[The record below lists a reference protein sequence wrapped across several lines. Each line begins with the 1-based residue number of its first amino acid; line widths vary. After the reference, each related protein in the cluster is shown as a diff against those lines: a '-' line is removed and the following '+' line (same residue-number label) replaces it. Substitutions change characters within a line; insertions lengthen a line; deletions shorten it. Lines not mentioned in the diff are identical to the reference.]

1 MMYTIQELSNLAGVS
16 KRTLRYYDDI
26 GLLVAKRRKDSS
38 YRFYETSDV
47 DVLHYIL
54 ILKEMGFEL
63 SQIKDI
69 LEKSSHEQ
77 MINIFEQHVME
88 LYRRQEKVD
97 KMIHNVKQTIETLKG
112 EAEMNDKEKFEGY
125 KEELLNDND
134 QNYKKEVIDRWGN
147 QAYETSRKAFGRMT
161 KDEFDAFNQLASD
174 IIQCLHD
181 LKKDLKDQSKR
192 YELFS
197 KHKLWLTQAWG
208 GTYQKE
214 AHRQIV
220 MMYVE
225 DERFKTYYDQHGEG
239 FAEILRDC
247 VLEFA

>member
-1 MMYTIQELSNLAGVS
+1 MLYTIQELSNLAGVS
-16 KRTLRYYDDI
+16 KRTLRYYDEI

-38 YRFYETSDV
+38 YRVYETSDV
-47 DVLHYIL
+47 DILHYIL
-54 ILKEMGFEL
+54 ILKEMGFGL
-63 SQIKDI
+63 DQIKVI
-69 LEKSSHEQ
+69 LEKSSSEH
-77 MINIFEQHVME
+77 MINIFEKHVIE
-88 LYRRQEKVD
+88 LYQRQEKTQ
-97 KMIHNVKQTIETLKG
+97 KMIHNVKQTIASLKG
-112 EAEMNDKEKFEGY
+112 EAQMNNQEKFEGY
-125 KEELLNDND
+125 KEVLLIEND
-134 QNYKKEVIDRWGN
+134 QKYKNEVIDRWGN
-147 QAYETSRKAFGRMT
+147 QAYETSRKTFSRMT
-161 KDEFDAFNQLASD
+161 KDELDAFNQLAGD

-181 LKKDLKDQSKR
+181 LKNDIHNHSKR

-197 KHKLWLTQAWG
+197 KHKSWLTQAWG
-208 GTYQKE
+208 GIYQKD

>member
-1 MMYTIQELSNLAGVS
+1 MTYTIQELSSLAGVS
-16 KRTLRYYDDI
+16 KRTLRYYDEI

-69 LEKSSHEQ
+69 LEKLSHEQ

-181 LKKDLKDQSKR
+181 LKIDLKDQSKR

-208 GTYQKE
+208 GTYQKA

-220 MMYVE
+220 TMYVE
-225 DERFKTYYDQHGEG
+225 DERFKKYYNQHGEG